1 MLAGMTTL
9 QLRNPHSI
17 LAAMQ
22 QRPED
27 VLDVR
32 LPAGGGSD
40 AWIEVEETAASL
52 GITVRTGRQVQDKPS
67 GKQRHRQQPKTG
79 REGGGEA
86 RVREKDGVPLNQ
98 LFGDVAANEPALWL
112 ALDCLQDPHNV
123 GAIMRSAAF
132 FGVRGVIMTVDRA
145 APLTATAYDTAAG
158 GVEYL
163 ALSFQNNLAR
173 SLEVAKEAGVWVLG
187 TSEHAD
193 LDLSQV
199 DRERPWLLVI
209 GNEGRG
215 MRRLTAEHCDTV
227 CQIAPRGGVTSLN
240 ASVAAGV
247 VMAHLA

>member
-1 MLAGMTTL
+1 MITL

-17 LAAMQ
+17 LAALQ

-27 VLDVR
+27 VLDIR
-32 LPAGGGSD
+32 LPSGGGAD
-40 AWIEVEETAASL
+40 AWLEVEELAGSL
-52 GITVRTGRQVQDKPS
+52 GINIRAGRDKRDKPTS
-67 GKQRHRQQPKTG
+67 KHRGRQQPKTG

-86 RVREKDGVPLNQ
+86 RVREKAGLPLNE
-98 LFGDVAANEPALWL
+98 LFIDVAANKPDLWL

-145 APLTATAYDTAAG
+145 APLTSTAYDTAAG

-163 ALSFQNNLAR
+163 SLSFQNNLAR

-193 LDLSQV
+193 MDLSQI

-227 CQIAPRGGVTSLN
+227 CQISPRGGVTSLN